1 VQEALTLLLDAL
13 LDRVFLGSSERSA
26 QAAARTRLCGLV

>member
-1 VQEALTLLLDAL
+1 VQEALALLLNAL

-26 QAAARTRLCGLV
+26 QAAAGTSFRGLV

>member
-13 LDRVFLGSSERSA
+13 FDRVFLGSSERST
-26 QAAARTRLCGLV
+26 QAAAGTGLCGLV

>member
-26 QAAARTRLCGLV
+26 QAAARPWLCGLV